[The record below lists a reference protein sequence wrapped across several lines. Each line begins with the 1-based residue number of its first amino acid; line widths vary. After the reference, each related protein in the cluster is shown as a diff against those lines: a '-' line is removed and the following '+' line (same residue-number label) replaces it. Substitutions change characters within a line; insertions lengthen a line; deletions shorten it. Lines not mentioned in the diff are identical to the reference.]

1 MPGTWL
7 PCLYRDSP
15 GTGRVAPL
23 WCFCP
28 ILQARRWLYAAAVA
42 CVLHASMNV
51 DTLRDYITCF
61 RLPTGSVSS
70 GLVRLVAV
78 LVCLVG
84 STVVRG
90 FRSVLLST
98 WLVKKMFRCQTEVG
112 VRDEFEQRK
121 HLIGFQMASKPC
133 VASIRLVGELRI
145 LQEHE
150 HSWDLI
156 EWL

>member
-7 PCLYRDSP
+7 PYLYRDSP
-15 GTGRVAPL
+15 GAGPAAPL

-61 RLPTGSVSS
+61 RLSTGSVSS

-78 LVCLVG
+78 LVCLLG
-84 STVVRG
+84 SMVVCG
-90 FRSVLLST
+90 FRSAFMSVFCFC
-98 WLVKKMFRCQTEVG
+98 LV
-112 VRDEFEQRK
+112 
-121 HLIGFQMASKPC
+121 IG
-133 VASIRLVGELRI
+133 
-145 LQEHE
+145 
-150 HSWDLI
+150 
-156 EWL
+156 

>member
-15 GTGRVAPL
+15 GGGRAAPL

-51 DTLRDYITCF
+51 DTVWDYITCF
-61 RLPTGSVSS
+61 RLPTGPVSI
-70 GLVRLVAV
+70 GLPSLFVVPL
-78 LVCLVG
+78 CLPA

-90 FRSVLLST
+90 FRSVLLSVLLSAFSS
-98 WLVKKMFRCQTEVG
+98 WP
-112 VRDEFEQRK
+112 
-121 HLIGFQMASKPC
+121 LIGGSFA
-133 VASIRLVGELRI
+133 L
-145 LQEHE
+145 
-150 HSWDLI
+150 
-156 EWL
+156 

>member
-15 GTGRVAPL
+15 GAGRAAPL

-70 GLVRLVAV
+70 GLVRLFVV
-78 LVCLVG
+78 LVCLPG
-84 STVVRG
+84 SMVICG
-90 FRSVLLST
+90 SRSVLLSV
-98 WLVKKMFRCQTEVG
+98 LDSPAV
-112 VRDEFEQRK
+112 
-121 HLIGFQMASKPC
+121 L
-133 VASIRLVGELRI
+133 EL
-145 LQEHE
+145 
-150 HSWDLI
+150 
-156 EWL
+156 